1 MEPKEKSKNGKVLA
15 ISQGLQV
22 KIDKDLKW
30 KSSLTR
36 YSGEEDKP
44 AESHQQTSDQS
55 SSLDSKSNI
64 SNILVFNLKTNQL
77 QPP

>member
-15 ISQGLQV
+15 VSQGLQV
-22 KIDKDLKW
+22 KIDKALKW

-44 AESHQQTSDQS
+44 AESH
-55 SSLDSKSNI
+55 
-64 SNILVFNLKTNQL
+64 
-77 QPP
+77 

>member
-44 AESHQQTSDQS
+44 AESHQRSKHQTNLQVLTANQTFPMYFRSQS
-55 SSLDSKSNI
+55 K
-64 SNILVFNLKTNQL
+64 KNQ
-77 QPP
+77 